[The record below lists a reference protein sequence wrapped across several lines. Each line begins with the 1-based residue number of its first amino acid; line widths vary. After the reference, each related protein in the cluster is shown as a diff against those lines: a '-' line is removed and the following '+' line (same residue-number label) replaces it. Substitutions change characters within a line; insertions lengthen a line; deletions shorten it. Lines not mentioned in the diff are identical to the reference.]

1 MFSSCQ
7 SFEIFGMSRIFFDPH
22 KRKLKKDAVD
32 FSEVRSAVA
41 MKIDAAEKKTERWTF
56 WWRDFVE
63 VKV

>member
-41 MKIDAAEKKTERWTF
+41 MKIDAAEKKN
-56 WWRDFVE
+56 
-63 VKV
+63 

>member
-1 MFSSCQ
+1 MKSI
-7 SFEIFGMSRIFFDPH
+7 EIVDMLRIFFDPH
-22 KRKLKKDAVD
+22 RRKLKKDAVD

-41 MKIDAAEKKTERWTF
+41 MKIDAAGKKTERWTF